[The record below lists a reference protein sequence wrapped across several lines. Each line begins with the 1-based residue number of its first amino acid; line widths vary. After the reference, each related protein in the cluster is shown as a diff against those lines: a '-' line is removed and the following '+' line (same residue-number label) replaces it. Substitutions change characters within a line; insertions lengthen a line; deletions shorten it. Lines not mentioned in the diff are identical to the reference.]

1 MSRTQ
6 VINIPTTCPIFNLC
20 PAGTAPDSRAFF
32 TPAVQTGSTNF
43 LGSYRLVRSRHAEK
57 VGTVFGHF
65 FTGTFTVLH
74 YEHRKSAKLFIV
86 GCKFYDMAL

>member
-57 VGTVFGHF
+57 VGPFSVIFSPEPSRYYTMN
-65 FTGTFTVLH
+65 TENPPSYL
-74 YEHRKSAKLFIV
+74 
-86 GCKFYDMAL
+86 